1 MGSIKIAGKN
11 IVTQSGSDEPTIAS
25 NVVFP
30 AGQVIQLV
38 RSSNDLSNITSV
50 TSTSNTQNDGLPYV
64 DITPKQA
71 NSQFWMSAMIYG
83 TWGYSIPSLGFCVST
98 NSGTSYTHQLGGGT
112 DGSGTTW
119 DYSSFMTWG
128 SLGDN
133 GGEFTLHYSD
143 LYKSSFTAGQS
154 NIRFAISYKNVYHSS
169 LQHSFNIS
177 SADDNACRLT
187 IFEVAV

>member
-1 MGSIKIAGKN
+1 MPQLELNGKILA
-11 IVTQSGSDEPTIAS
+11 TQTGSDEAAISS
-25 NVVFP
+25 NATFP
-30 AGQVIQLV
+30 AGHVIQLV
-38 RSSNDLSNITSV
+38 RSSNDLSSITNV
-50 TSTSNTQNDGLPYV
+50 TGTSFTQNDGLPYV

-112 DGSGTTW
+112 DGSGTNWT
-119 DYSSFMTWG
+119 YSSFMTWG
-128 SLGDN
+128 ALGDN

-154 NIRFAISYKNVYHSS
+154 NIRFAISYRNVYHSS
-169 LQHSFNIS
+169 LQNSFGIS
-177 SADDNACRLT
+177 SSDDNACRLT